1 MILGDKD
8 ENKNVVVGDDD
19 DEVRTISVDSKGNLI
34 HTNGRLV
41 ALVGLEDLVVVDT
54 DEILMVCPKSRS
66 QEVKKVVEKI
76 KKENRKEYL

>member
-1 MILGDKD
+1 
-8 ENKNVVVGDDD
+8 VVGDDG
-19 DEVRTISVDSKGNLI
+19 EVKTVSINSKGNLI

-41 ALVGLEDLVVVDT
+41 ALIGLENLVVVDT
-54 DEILMVCPKSRS
+54 DEILMVCPKEQS